1 MIRCGLRLHKTKSF
15 CSLGGATLKM
25 FRFPV
30 SKFQSCDALGMV
42 SHLEGVRNVGCR
54 MRDVSHQNPKP
65 NSEHRSLNSETLM
78 LSNNYMKSPSTGW
91 DRSRDIE
98 INQRLATGN
107 ARR

>member
-42 SHLEGVRNVGCR
+42 SHLEGVRDVGCR
-54 MRDVSHQNPKP
+54 MYRTKTRN
-65 NSEHRSLNSETLM
+65 RTLNTEV
-78 LSNNYMKSPSTGW
+78 
-91 DRSRDIE
+91 
-98 INQRLATGN
+98 
-107 ARR
+107 